1 MTASRRAVLGVVL
14 AGASGLAA
22 CGTQDQVPGTQ
33 SPTPGEQATE
43 PEEDPVTGGPEGEV
57 AEPDP
62 DDLLPAQLGLVFA
75 DGMLHAPSYTEFLS
89 WSPDG
94 HIAER
99 FSLPEVGV
107 GEVWTWDQAGGV
119 VALNGEGE
127 FSVLVLER
135 DTGAVLGTLAI
146 ANNEEPDPGD
156 TAPQPAFLGPSD
168 VATDG
173 TLVASAFHTDGVVR
187 VCDVGG
193 DPVSELRPGPA
204 RTEAG
209 YCNVV
214 WAPSGLLVT
223 HSAREG
229 FPVQFWEAGSGALD
243 RVLEA
248 SPPNPQHVVFAS
260 DAPRMV
266 VTQYT
271 QDVAEMPYK
280 VFDTE
285 TDEVLAEG
293 VLPDIASAI
302 ALSPDGTL
310 LATAGGFGGGKALR
324 LIHVTNL
331 DTGEVF
337 TMERDSYVARALVFA
352 PDGGTLYSHNNRVG
366 IVAWDLVS
374 RGETITFDLPV

>member
-1 MTASRRAVLGVVL
+1 MTASRRAVLGAVF

-22 CGTQDQVPGTQ
+22 CGTQDQQPGTR
-33 SPTPGEQATE
+33 SSTPGDQTTA
-43 PEEDPVTGGPEGEV
+43 PEEDPVTVGPEGEV

-62 DDLLPAQLGLVFA
+62 DDLLPAQLGLVFD
-75 DGMLHAPSYTEFLS
+75 DGMLHAPSHTEFLS
-89 WSPDG
+89 WTTDG
-94 HIAER
+94 LIAER
-99 FSLPEVGV
+99 FSLPDVGV
-107 GEVWTWDQAGGV
+107 ADVWTWDQADGV

-135 DTGAVLGTLAI
+135 NTGAVLGTLAI
-146 ANNEEPDPGD
+146 ANQEPDPED

-173 TLVASAFHTDGVVR
+173 TLVASAFHSDGVVR
-187 VCDVGG
+187 VCDVEGNV
-193 DPVSELRPGPA
+193 VSEFRPGSA
-204 RTEAG
+204 GTEPSF
-209 YCNVV
+209 CNVV

-229 FPVQFWEAGSGALD
+229 HPVQFWDARGGSLV
-243 RVLEA
+243 RVLGA
-248 SPPNPQHVVFAS
+248 SPENPQQVVFAS

-280 VFDTE
+280 VFDTD
-285 TDEVLAEG
+285 TDEVVAEG

-302 ALSPDGTL
+302 ALSPDGTV
-310 LATAGGFGGGKALR
+310 LATAGGFGGGKAKR

-331 DTGEVF
+331 DTGEAF
-337 TMERDSYVARALVFA
+337 TLERDLYVARALVFS
-352 PDGGTLYSHNNRVG
+352 PDGGTLYSHNNRAG
-366 IVAWDLVS
+366 IVAWDLAS
-374 RGETITFDLPV
+374 RGEAITFDLPD

>member
-1 MTASRRAVLGVVL
+1 MTASRRAVLAAAFV
-14 AGASGLAA
+14 GASGLAA
-22 CGTQDQVPGTQ
+22 CGTQDQRPGTQ
-33 SPTPGEQATE
+33 SQAPGEEPTT
-43 PEEDPVTGGPEGEV
+43 PEEDPVTGGPADEL

-62 DDLLPAQLGLVFA
+62 DDLLPAELGLVFD
-75 DGMLHAPSYTEFLS
+75 DGMLHAPSHTEFLS
-89 WSPDG
+89 WSTDG
-94 HIAER
+94 RIAER

-135 DTGAVLGTLAI
+135 DTSAVLGTLAI
-146 ANNEEPDPGD
+146 ANLEHDPGD

-173 TLVASAFHTDGVVR
+173 TLVASAFHSDGVVR
-187 VCDVGG
+187 VCDVEGNV
-193 DPVSELRPGPA
+193 VSEFRPGSA
-204 RTEAG
+204 GTEPSF
-209 YCNVV
+209 CNVV

-229 FPVQFWEAGSGALD
+229 HPVQFWDARSGSLD
-243 RVLEA
+243 RMLEG
-248 SPPNPQHVVFAS
+248 SPPNPQQVVFAS

-280 VFDTE
+280 VFDTDA
-285 TDEVLAEG
+285 DEVVGEA

-310 LATAGGFGGGKALR
+310 LATAGGFGSGKAMR
-324 LIHVTNL
+324 LIHVTDL

-337 TMERDSYVARALVFA
+337 TMERESYVARALVFS
-352 PDGGTLYSHNNRVG
+352 PDGGTLYSHNNRAG
-366 IVAWDLVS
+366 IVAWDLAS
-374 RGETITFDLPV
+374 RGQTITFDLPD